1 MLHEGEK
8 TLDNWL
14 EWQQSLNL
22 NEIDLSL
29 DRINA
34 VKEKVGFQQPDIDI
48 FLVAGTNG
56 KGTTVH

>member
-34 VKEKVGFQQPDIDI
+34 VKEKIGFQQPDIDI
-48 FLVAGTNG
+48 FLVA
-56 KGTTVH
+56 